1 MTILT
6 ELNLTKVQKSTNESH
21 SWSPFQVQHIDE
33 ILAEV
38 GPGESNKEEEEED
51 WEDVQ
56 SSGDEEEENGKD
68 NEDDGKMDES

>member
-1 MTILT
+1 MR
-6 ELNLTKVQKSTNESH
+6 NKSTPS
-21 SWSPFQVQHIDE
+21 SLFQVQHIDE

-38 GPGESNKEEEEED
+38 GPGESVKDEEEEEEG

-68 NEDDGKMDES
+68 NDDGKMDES